1 MIRLKYDS
9 EHWEVFVVDTCIYVC
24 TPVYKHIIFWFFIYR
39 IKDVGQTMASKYR
52 EIYHR

>member
-1 MIRLKYDS
+1 MIRLNYDL
-9 EHWEVFVVDTCIYVC
+9 EHWEVFVVDTCMYIL
-24 TPVYKHIIFWFFIYR
+24 KKKFILYFR